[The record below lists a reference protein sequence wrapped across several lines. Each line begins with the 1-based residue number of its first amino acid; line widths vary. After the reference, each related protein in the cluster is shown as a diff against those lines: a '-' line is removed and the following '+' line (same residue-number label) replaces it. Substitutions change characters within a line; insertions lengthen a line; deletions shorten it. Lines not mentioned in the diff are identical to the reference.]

1 MLARPVRSVRVERSV
16 QWVIQ
21 PGVQG
26 VLAEREA
33 TVRPSKEKEEGM
45 GMGFPLLQRPR
56 SSTDQPEQLGDR
68 VEGWTADLGVWR
80 PSVVPL
86 EAQEG
91 VRVGPVE

>member
-1 MLARPVRSVRVERSV
+1 M

-45 GMGFPLLQRPR
+45 GFPLLQRPR

-68 VEGWTADLGVWR
+68 AEGRTADLGVWR
-80 PSVVPL
+80 PSVVPR

-91 VRVGPVE
+91 LRVGPVE